1 MTKFEYQHVF
11 SDEYNEYLEKANQLL
26 FDISMQ
32 FNKSVDKL
40 RYDDIINYFRI
51 NFNVHFAFFEA
62 DPTELYGDEGWPK
75 TQPDSSW
82 IKYKDTIQSADFCF
96 LDSEIVD
103 RISGVTIPEGN
114 RTLILINQDRVYPR
128 IIFTILHELCHFY
141 FHIRDKDKKRAF
153 ISLTNDQIE
162 GQYSDE
168 LIPFE
173 NEANIIGS
181 ILFCPEERLEYMLA
195 KKYTFKDMCRN
206 TGMSEPAM
214 HNRLLNYFDH
224 ILKLPYYLAL
234 NYVWKFRKDDS
245 YTRNLI
251 AHKVKLSQHERKNQ
265 EKTIKLLQ
273 MQRAYVDKL
282 QGKPFWD
289 SILKE
294 MNYLKDPIYDYSN
307 FPKRYQDKD

>member
-11 SDEYNEYLEKANQLL
+11 SDEYNEYLEKAEELL
-26 FDISMQ
+26 FSISIQ
-32 FNKSVDKL
+32 FNKPIDKL

-51 NFNVHFAFFEA
+51 NFNVYFAFFEA
-62 DPTELYGDEGWPK
+62 DPTELYGDKGWPK

-82 IKYKDTIQSADFCF
+82 IKYKDTIQGADFCF

-141 FHIRDKDKKRAF
+141 FHIRDKDKKQAF
-153 ISLTNDQIE
+153 VSLTNDQID
-162 GQYSDE
+162 GQYSEE

-181 ILFCPEERLEYMLA
+181 ILFCSGERLEYMLA
-195 KKYTFKDMCRN
+195 KKYTFKDLCRN

-214 HNRLLNYFDH
+214 HNRLLNYIEH
-224 ILKLPYYLAL
+224 ALRLPFRLAL
-234 NYVWKFRKDDS
+234 NYVLKFRAEDPK
-245 YTRNLI
+245 TRQILRYKVQQQIDQRAANKETETLI
-251 AHKVKLSQHERKNQ
+251 KIQS
-265 EKTIKLLQ
+265 
-273 MQRAYVDKL
+273 AYVDKL
-282 QGKPFWD
+282 KDSSFWGEIVEELGFSD
-289 SILKE
+289 DQVPNSE
-294 MNYLKDPIYDYSN
+294 DDD
-307 FPKRYQDKD
+307 FPNI

>member
-1 MTKFEYQHVF
+1 MALFLHFIVAL
-11 SDEYNEYLEKANQLL
+11 YN
-26 FDISMQ
+26 
-32 FNKSVDKL
+32 KL

-51 NFNVHFAFFEA
+51 NFNIHFAFFEA
-62 DPTELYGDEGWPK
+62 DPTELYGDEGWPE

-82 IKYKDTIQSADFCF
+82 IKYKDTIQGADFCF

-141 FHIRDKDKKRAF
+141 FHIRDKDKKQAF
-153 ISLTNDQIE
+153 VSLTNDQID
-162 GQYSDE
+162 GQYSEE

-181 ILFCPEERLEYMLA
+181 ILFCSGERLEYMLA

-214 HNRLLNYFDH
+214 HNRLLNYIEH
-224 ILKLPYYLAL
+224 ALRLPFRLAL
-234 NYVWKFRKDDS
+234 NYVLKFRSEDPK
-245 YTRNLI
+245 TRQILRY
-251 AHKVKLSQHERKNQ
+251 KVKQQIDQRAANKETETL
-265 EKTIKLLQ
+265 IKIQ
-273 MQRAYVDKL
+273 SAYVDKL
-282 QGKPFWD
+282 KGSSFWGEIVEELGFSD
-289 SILKE
+289 DQVPNSE
-294 MNYLKDPIYDYSN
+294 DDD
-307 FPKRYQDKD
+307 FPNI